1 MAKKIIKENALVVQD
16 RQLASLTDIQARIY
30 PVRGVQVMLDRDL
43 AVFYKVETAQLNRQ
57 VKRNIGRFPEDFMFQ
72 LTKEEWEVLKCQIGI
87 SNADLRKEVTRDWYL
102 SPGGYM
108 YQSLVNLHVPV
119 PRQPRHLSLTPFY

>member
-1 MAKKIIKENALVVQD
+1 MQD

-30 PVRGVQVMLDRDL
+30 QVRGVQVMLDRDL

-72 LTKEEWEVLKCQIGI
+72 LTKEEWEALKCQIGI
-87 SNADLRKEVTRDWYL
+87 SNIRGGDRRAL
-102 SPGGYM
+102 PGDQGTV
-108 YQSLVNLHVPV
+108 L
-119 PRQPRHLSLTPFY
+119 